1 MTVDLSTADGYYVS
15 IAGNTAI
22 TGFGTESAGIPY
34 KITFTGTPIITY
46 NATSLV
52 LPGAANITA
61 AVGDVMELISLGGG
75 NWKCTDYNGILTSAA
90 DPTFA
95 DNSTKPASTG
105 WVRGFLVPAG
115 TIIDFGGTAA
125 PTGYLA
131 CPTASGGGQI
141 VSRTTYAAL
150 FAAIGTTWGAGDN
163 STTFGMPW
171 FPAEYAAIQYGGG
184 GVGTSSAGQVLSHSH
199 PQVGG
204 GPVTGNSNLN
214 PGFPVS
220 GATVASTVQIVNTGS
235 AYGGGIANLAAGQR
249 ILKCVKY

>member
-75 NWKCTDYNGILTSAA
+75 NWKCTDYNGILTRAA

-150 FAAIGTTWGAGDN
+150 FAAIGTTWGAGDG

-171 FPAEYAAIQYGGG
+171 FAADYAAIQANGN
-184 GVGTSSAGQVLSHSH
+184 VGTSIIGSVASHDH
-199 PQVGG
+199 AQRGG
-204 GPVTGNSNLN
+204 SPVNGNSSLN
-214 PGFPVS
+214 PGYPVS
-220 GATVASTVQIVNTGS
+220 GATAASTAQLINTGT
-235 AYGGGIANLAAGQR
+235 AGGAANLPAGAR
-249 ILKCVKY
+249 VLKCVKY